1 VGDLAQQTKLFTIR
15 SWGQLN
21 EEFTD
26 ENTVRL
32 EKVYRSTKQ
41 ILEYVRAQGYEIPVP
56 ESARPGD
63 TVEIIHIDKRDN
75 LEAPIRTIISAHTDV
90 TIGIL
95 SMNQSFVNQLAHLST
110 PESRVK
116 VLLVSEA
123 QGVEFDVVLLCASHE
138 EDTVYPQELVP
149 QIEQVRKD
157 LLYVALTRA
166 MNKLY
171 ILKIA

>member
-1 VGDLAQQTKLFTIR
+1 
-15 SWGQLN
+15 
-21 EEFTD
+21 
-26 ENTVRL
+26 
-32 EKVYRSTKQ
+32 
-41 ILEYVRAQGYEIPVP
+41 
-56 ESARPGD
+56 
-63 TVEIIHIDKRDN
+63 
-75 LEAPIRTIISAHTDV
+75 
-90 TIGIL
+90 
-95 SMNQSFVNQLAHLST
+95 MNQSFVNQLAHLST